1 MIDYTEKVDTR
12 EYDGATLV
20 GEDYTDEQ
28 REEFLNQRKLKA
40 KGISKLRCFLIFF

>member
-12 EYDGATLV
+12 EYDGPILV

-28 REEFLNQRKLKA
+28 REEFLNLRKLNA
-40 KGISKLRCFLIFF
+40 KGIQNHICF